1 MPTQSVGTIN
11 YEHLRD
17 NDVNTPGTYSP
28 DAPIP
33 AAKRV
38 FGGRDLF
45 SLWFS
50 LGIGLMVLQT
60 GALLAPGL
68 GMSGSML
75 AILLGTVVGVLL
87 LAAVGVIG
95 SDTGLSSMA
104 ALKLSLGGKGAAV
117 PAILNLLQ
125 LVGWGSFEIIVMR
138 DAASLLGAGAFSEG
152 SLWAS
157 PMLWTIV
164 FGALATLLAVSGP
177 LTFVRQILRKWGIW
191 LLLAACAWLTFNLF
205 SKADLPVLWARAGDG
220 SMPFA
225 VGFDIAIAMPL
236 SWLPL
241 IADYSRFGKRATGVF
256 GGTVLGFFIGNFWLM
271 SLGVAY
277 TLAFAPSGEANA
289 LLLALAGAGMGI
301 PLLLILLDESENAF
315 ADIHSAAVSSG
326 ILLKAKVEHL
336 ALAIGVICTLI
347 ACFAPLAQYQNFLL
361 LIGSVFAPLFGVVLV
376 DHFILRRRRHGVAM
390 TGLRWMTL
398 LAWIGGI
405 LTYHLLANLYPD
417 IGATLPALVVAGA
430 LQWVLARGRA
440 PAFEADVRH

>member
-1 MPTQSVGTIN
+1 M
-11 YEHLRD
+11 
-17 NDVNTPGTYSP
+17 NTPSHYSP
-28 DAPIP
+28 DVAVPP
-33 AAKRV
+33 SQRV
-38 FGGRDLF
+38 FGARDLF

-68 GMSGSML
+68 GLSGSLL
-75 AILLGTVVGVLL
+75 AILLGTAVGVVL

-104 ALKLSLGGKGAAV
+104 ALRLSLGQYGASL
-117 PAILNLLQ
+117 PALLNLLQ
-125 LVGWGSFEIIVMR
+125 LIGWGAFEIIVMR
-138 DAASLLGAGAFSEG
+138 DAASLLGARAFGEG
-152 SLWAS
+152 SLLTN
-157 PMLWTIV
+157 PTLWTLV

-177 LTFVRQILRKWGIW
+177 LTFVRKILRKWGIW
-191 LLLAACAWLTFNLF
+191 LLLAACLWLTWNLF
-205 SKADLPVLWARAGDG
+205 AKADLGALWAKAGDG
-220 SMPFA
+220 SMAFA

-241 IADYSRFGKRATGVF
+241 IADYSRFGRKAKGVF

-277 TLAFAPSGEANA
+277 TLAFAPSGETNA

-315 ADIHSAAVSSG
+315 ADIHSAAVSTG
-326 ILLKAKVEHL
+326 LLVRLKVEHL
-336 ALAIGVICTLI
+336 ALAIGIICTLI

-376 DHFILRRRRHGVAM
+376 DHFILRKRSAQVQAVP
-390 TGLRWMTL
+390 LRWAAL
-398 LAWIGGI
+398 VAWVGGI
-405 LTYHLLANLYPD
+405 ATYHVLANLYPEV
-417 IGATLPALVVAGA
+417 GATLPSLLLAG
-430 LQWVLARGRA
+430 VLHAVLSAFSRGRETV
-440 PAFEADVRH
+440 PA

>member
-1 MPTQSVGTIN
+1 M
-11 YEHLRD
+11 
-17 NDVNTPGTYSP
+17 NTPGTYSP
-28 DAPIP
+28 DAPVP

-75 AILLGTVVGVLL
+75 AIVLGTLVGVLL

-104 ALKLSLGGKGAAV
+104 ALKLSLGSKGAGV
-117 PAILNLLQ
+117 PAVLNLLQ

-157 PMLWTIV
+157 PLLWTVV

-177 LTFVRQILRKWGIW
+177 LAFVRQILRKWGIW
-191 LLLAACAWLTFNLF
+191 LLLAACAWLTFNLV
-205 SKADLPVLWARAGDG
+205 SKADLTALWSRAGDG

-241 IADYSRFGKRATGVF
+241 IADYSRFGKRATAVF
-256 GGTVLGFFIGNFWLM
+256 GGTALGFFIGNFWLM

-376 DHFILRRRRHGVAM
+376 DHFVLRRRRQGVPT
-390 TGLRWMTL
+390 TGLRWTTF

-405 LTYHLLANLYPD
+405 CTYHLLANLYPD
-417 IGATLPALVVAGA
+417 IGATLPALIIAGL
-430 LQWVLARGRA
+430 LQLIFNKTISSVRGTA
-440 PAFEADVRH
+440 QA